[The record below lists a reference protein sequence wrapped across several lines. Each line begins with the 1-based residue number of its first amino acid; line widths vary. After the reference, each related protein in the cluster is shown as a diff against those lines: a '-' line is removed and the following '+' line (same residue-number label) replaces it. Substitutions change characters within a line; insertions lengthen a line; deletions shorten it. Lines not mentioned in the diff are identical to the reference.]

1 MPIAFLS
8 AHSLSDRALAPFQ
21 AGSNMGGAGMVAM
34 MAVCAI
40 FGVVLF
46 IALVELVILEY
57 LWIKL
62 WSRRLRAES
71 RGPSITSRA
80 A

>member
-1 MPIAFLS
+1 MPIPFLS
-8 AHSLSDRALAPFQ
+8 AHPLQDSVLALFQ
-21 AGSNMGGAGMVAM
+21 AGSNMGGGMVAM
-34 MAVCAI
+34 MAACVI
-40 FGVVLF
+40 FGILLF

-62 WSRRLRAES
+62 WSRRVRAES
-71 RGPSITSRA
+71 RGTPSITSRA